1 MNPVTQSA
9 SAVGRYSKM
18 NDNSLQQ
25 RDNGLKSIELSERG
39 DADERA
45 HLSRT
50 EEGGRTTPP
59 VPEFHGTARTRQV
72 ALHQRPEGLAAY
84 MNKGDLSNL
93 FTFCIML
100 LALICRAAAGAT
112 TFLDYLLAFGLFGF
126 AGGITNWLA
135 IKMLFDVVHIG
146 PFMLVGSGVIP
157 RQFKA
162 IRLTVKNTIMK
173 TFFDEEYMGRYL
185 RDRSKSLLSSVDLSS
200 KLESLLNKPDM
211 DVTLAAK
218 FAEMAT
224 KPEGMMLNSI
234 AQMFGGTAQLVP
246 VVKPMLISF
255 GREMATM
262 LTDKFDPLEYVSV
275 ERVRQEIDS
284 LMEEKLQMLTPEIV
298 KQLMEEVI
306 RSHLG
311 WLIVWGNI
319 FGGFIGILSKAVG
332 YG

>member
-1 MNPVTQSA
+1 
-9 SAVGRYSKM
+9 
-18 NDNSLQQ
+18 
-25 RDNGLKSIELSERG
+25 
-39 DADERA
+39 
-45 HLSRT
+45 
-50 EEGGRTTPP
+50 
-59 VPEFHGTARTRQV
+59 
-72 ALHQRPEGLAAY
+72 

-112 TFLDYLLAFGLFGF
+112 TFLDYVLAFGLFGF

-185 RDRSKSLLSSVDLSS
+185 RERSKSLLSSIDLAS
-200 KLESLLNKPDM
+200 KLESLLSKPDM
-211 DVTLAAK
+211 DATLAEK

-262 LTDKFDPLEYVSV
+262 MTEKFDPLEYVSV

-298 KQLMEEVI
+298 KELMEEVI

-311 WLIVWGNI
+311 WLIVWGNV